1 MELPLRPVTE
11 DEFVTYERRIQ
22 RAFGF
27 NQGGD
32 VAEERSLCELD
43 RTLAIFD
50 GDEVVATAGAYSFE
64 MTVPGGAAVAV
75 AGITTVSVATT
86 YRRRGLLGRMM
97 DRQLADIADRGE
109 PAAVLW
115 ASEAPIYER
124 FGYGM
129 AMEVATL
136 TVDSDRGRLVRPA
149 TCGGAVELLEV
160 AEPETVVDALYD
172 ELRPTVPGALSRSRE
187 WWRQLLG
194 PRRTFRGGGS
204 PFIAVHRSAAG
215 ALDGLVTYIV
225 DRRPGAGLA
234 DAKFVVIDLYGADTE
249 VETAL

>member
-1 MELPLRPVTE
+1 MELPLRTVNE
-11 DEFVTYERRIQ
+11 DEFVAYEHRIQ

-32 VAEERSLCELD
+32 VSDERSLCEID

-50 GDEVVATAGAYSFE
+50 GADVVATAGAYSFE
-64 MTVPGGAAVAV
+64 MSVPGGGGVAV

-136 TVDSDRGRLVRPA
+136 TVDSDRGRMVRPA
-149 TCGGAVELLEV
+149 TCGGAIELLEV
-160 AEPETVVDALYD
+160 PEPETVIDGLYD
-172 ELRPTVPGALSRSRE
+172 E
-187 WWRQLLG
+187 
-194 PRRTFRGGGS
+194 RRRN
-204 PFIAVHRSAAG
+204 
-215 ALDGLVTYIV
+215 DGCH
-225 DRRPGAGLA
+225 AQ
-234 DAKFVVIDLYGADTE
+234 
-249 VETAL
+249 